1 MTPLTDIPDKSS
13 FEMWKSLLYSVSYLL
28 PVGAIGASPHL
39 PIFPAAHSMTQSVLR
54 QSSAKPEIDLDGNS
68 LIAHCKDQ
76 RKYGLKM

>member
-1 MTPLTDIPDKSS
+1 MEIAT
-13 FEMWKSLLYSVSYLL
+13 YACSVSYLL
-28 PVGAIGASPHL
+28 PVGAIGANPHM

-54 QSSAKPEIDLDGNS
+54 QSSAKPEIDFNGNS